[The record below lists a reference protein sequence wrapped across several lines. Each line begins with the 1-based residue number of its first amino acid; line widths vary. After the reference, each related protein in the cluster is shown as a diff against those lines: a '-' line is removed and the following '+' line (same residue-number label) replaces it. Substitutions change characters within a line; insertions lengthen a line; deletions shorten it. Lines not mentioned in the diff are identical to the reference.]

1 MKMRLAREANRAMTL
16 LEVLVVIAVVLVL
29 IATLLPA
36 LSGSHRPTG
45 PMCMNNVKQIEIGFI
60 MCIQDNYGKIPIQTS
75 VTNDGTMEYLERN
88 QTFPHYQKIALYIRN
103 PSLLVCP
110 DDKERHA
117 AENFEH
123 LTDTNISYFLNADVT
138 TKSASI
144 MSGDRHLQA
153 NGNPVRHGTFTVT
166 SNLDL
171 SWTSQMHSGRGVL
184 GFADGRAQLF
194 RATDL
199 NLLFQR
205 QGLATSRLSI
215 P

>member
-1 MKMRLAREANRAMTL
+1 MTL
-16 LEVLVVIAVVLVL
+16 IEVLVVLAALVILVILLTPRSHIRSRATIVV
-29 IATLLPA
+29 
-36 LSGSHRPTG
+36 
-45 PMCMNNVKQIEIGFI
+45 CMSNLQRQFTAFLMYAEDSK
-60 MCIQDNYGKIPIQTS
+60 GKLPIQTAI
-75 VTNDGTMEYLERN
+75 TNGGTREYLERN

-110 DDKERHA
+110 DDKERNA

-123 LTDTNISYFLNADVT
+123 VADTNISYFLNADAT
-138 TKSASI
+138 TNAASV

-153 NGNPVRHGTFTVT
+153 NGHPVRHGTFTAST
-166 SNLDL
+166 NMDL
-171 SWTSQMHSGRGVL
+171 SWTSQMHRGRGVL
-184 GFADGRAQLF
+184 GFADGRVQLS

-205 QGLATSRLSI
+205 QGLSASRLSV